1 MVFAAEGDA
10 NTDWEP
16 VTVSC
21 EGFIPIPDKTD
32 NGNSDSGGG
41 GVDGESE
48 EQGGNASATGRE
60 LQQHVFVLKELVF
73 SKQL

>member
-1 MVFAAEGDA
+1 MMVFAAEGDA

-48 EQGGNASATGRE
+48 EQGGNASAAGTE
-60 LQQHVFVLKELVF
+60 LQQHVLF
-73 SKQL
+73 

>member
-1 MVFAAEGDA
+1 MMVFAAEGDA

-32 NGNSDSGGG
+32 NGNSNSGGG
-41 GVDGESE
+41 VGGESE
-48 EQGGNASATGRE
+48 EQGRNASAAGTE